1 MPNMPTRDWVRL
13 PNGQY
18 VPPEVAESMMN
29 GVAGA
34 SPAPAGTPAQMPPS
48 FDQDAYLAGIGE
60 RYAGNILPDIQS
72 MQTGISPMGG
82 QMPPQ
87 PNPAMMAMEQE
98 DSPIPFPPNPV
109 MMDQEVEQQPTEQPE
124 EAPMGLLARL
134 GQSFSGIDRGDA
146 LMALG
151 SGMLGLSQDAGLQ
164 RLGMAGFGQVAENK
178 KTRQATA
185 QTNKTV
191 AELRRMKRNDLA
203 DAVESGMMPA
213 SEAAKILFA
222 DSRTALQKDFEFAQS
237 QGYKGGFEQ
246 FMKDK
251 KDGVSIYTGDNMGG
265 MNEDYLK
272 QGNTLLAKRHML
284 MVENGDNARRNNQA
298 LQQIEAL
305 NPETPDGFGA
315 GVKAFAGQYGIQL
328 GENVDN
334 VQAMQAVINRLVPDQ
349 RPAGSGPMSDADLD
363 LFKRSLPQLM
373 QSTEGRQLVVDLIKD
388 INAYDIQR
396 ADIAEQ
402 MLYGDIDQKTGR
414 DLLKQLDERTTSLR
428 ERIKGNS
435 TVVGD
440 F

>member
-1 MPNMPTRDWVRL
+1 MPVTQMGGKYFV
-13 PNGQY
+13 NGKAYNTLQEAKMAEMAQIQAGNA
-18 VPPEVAESMMN
+18 VPPV
-29 GVAGA
+29 
-34 SPAPAGTPAQMPPS
+34 PQ
-48 FDQDAYLAGIGE
+48 FDNQAYLKNIGD
-60 RYAGNILPDIQS
+60 RYAGNILPQLPNVNPA
-72 MQTGISPMGG
+72 QGAPTQQAPR
-82 QMPPQ
+82 PPVFP
-87 PNPAMMAMEQE
+87 PNPAMMAREANV
-98 DSPIPFPPNPV
+98 NPAGS
-109 MMDQEVEQQPTEQPE
+109 TGGNKPE
-124 EAPMGLLARL
+124 KEKKMGLLDRL
-134 GQSFSGIDRGDA
+134 GASFGNMDQSDI

-151 SGMLGLSQDAGLQ
+151 SGMLGLSQDKGLQ
-164 RLGMAGFGQVAENK
+164 QLGMAGFGQVSERGEERKASA
-178 KTRQATA
+178 QA
-185 QTNKTV
+185 NKTI
-191 AELRRMKRNDLA
+191 AALRKMDRNDLA
-203 DAVESGMMPA
+203 DAVESGMLPA
-213 SEAAKILFA
+213 AEAAKVLFA
-222 DSRTALQKDFEFAQS
+222 DSRTALQKDFEFAKA
-237 QGYKGGFEQ
+237 QGYKGSFDQ
-246 FMKDK
+246 FMRDK

-265 MNEDYLK
+265 LNEDYLK

-334 VQAMQAVINRLVPDQ
+334 VQAMQAVINRLVPAQ

-373 QSTEGRQLVVDLIKD
+373 QSTGGRQLVVDLIKD

-396 ADIAEQ
+396 ADIAER
-402 MLYGDIDQKTGR
+402 MLYGDIDQKAGR

-428 ERIKGNS
+428 ERIKVNS

>member
-1 MPNMPTRDWVRL
+1 MNTQNAAPT
-13 PNGQY
+13 
-18 VPPEVAESMMN
+18 
-29 GVAGA
+29 
-34 SPAPAGTPAQMPPS
+34 
-48 FDQDAYLAGIGE
+48 
-60 RYAGNILPDIQS
+60 
-72 MQTGISPMGG
+72 
-82 QMPPQ
+82 
-87 PNPAMMAMEQE
+87 
-98 DSPIPFPPNPV
+98 
-109 MMDQEVEQQPTEQPE
+109 QQPKQ
-124 EAPMGLLARL
+124 
-134 GQSFSGIDRGDA
+134 DR
-146 LMALG
+146 
-151 SGMLGLSQDAGLQ
+151 GMLGGLLDYIGSDKGKDMALALAAGLSGMSHRPNEMLQ
-164 RLGMAGFGQVAENK
+164 QMAYKELGDRRA
-178 KTRQATA
+178 TRATTA

-191 AELRRMKRNDLA
+191 AALRKAKRNDLA
-203 DAVESGMMPA
+203 DAVESGMLPA
-213 SEAAKILFA
+213 AEAAKVLFA
-222 DSRTALQKDFEFAQS
+222 DSRTALQKDFEFAKA
-237 QGYKGGFEQ
+237 QGYNGSFEQ
-246 FMKDK
+246 FMRDK

-265 MNEDYLK
+265 LNEDYLK
-272 QGNTLLAKRHML
+272 QGNSLLAKRHML

-334 VQAMQAVINRLVPDQ
+334 VQAMQAVINRLVPAQ

-373 QSTEGRQLVVDLIKD
+373 QSTGGRQLVVDLIKD

-396 ADIAEQ
+396 ADIAER

-435 TVVGD
+435 TVTGD